1 MEVGVLGRGGD
12 TDDVFAAVLELMGTI
27 GDAGLAV

>member
-12 TDDVFAAVLELMGTI
+12 TDDVFAAVLELMWQLGMQ
-27 GDAGLAV
+27 V